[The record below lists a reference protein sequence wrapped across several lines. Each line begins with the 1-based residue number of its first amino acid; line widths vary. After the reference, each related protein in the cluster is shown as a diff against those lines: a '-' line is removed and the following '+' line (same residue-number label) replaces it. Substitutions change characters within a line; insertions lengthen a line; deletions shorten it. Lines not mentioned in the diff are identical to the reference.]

1 MDIIKAIEEKIRN
14 AINVV
19 DVNIVDESVKHAD
32 HYFSSPSALPSHI
45 GLILISDDFV
55 GMSVLKRHKL
65 IYELLKS
72 EMERVHAISLQLY
85 TQSEYNLK
93 NKIIKA

>member
-1 MDIIKAIEEKIRN
+1 MDIIKAIEEKICN

-19 DVNIVDESVKHAD
+19 DLNIVDESVKHAD
-32 HYFSSPSALPSHI
+32 HYFSSPSILPSHV

-65 IYELLKS
+65 IYELLNS
-72 EMERVHAISLQLY
+72 EIERVHGISLQLY

-93 NKIIKA
+93 IK

>member
-1 MDIIKAIEEKIRN
+1 MDIIKVIEEKICN

-19 DVNIVDESVKHAD
+19 DINIVDDSVKHTG
-32 HYFSSPSALPSHI
+32 HYFSSSSILPSHV

-65 IYELLKS
+65 IYELLKN
-72 EMERVHAISLQLY
+72 EIKRIHAISLQLY

-93 NKIIKA
+93 NKMIKV